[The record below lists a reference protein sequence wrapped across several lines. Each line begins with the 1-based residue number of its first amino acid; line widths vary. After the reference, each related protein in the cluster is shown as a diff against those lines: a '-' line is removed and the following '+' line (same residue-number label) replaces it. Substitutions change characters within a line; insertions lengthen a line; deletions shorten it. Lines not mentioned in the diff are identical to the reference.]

1 MACHHRPP
9 KFVVSPRPKE
19 CPKQTLTAAEVVD
32 LSERGIKAVN
42 ANRLGEHH
50 SIAAL
55 ETGLPMLKL
64 AAWHG
69 DVPAMN
75 EYANLIIWY
84 GFIDNNN
91 TPFMG
96 RKPWQNAQEGLL
108 FNLLAAHRDDEI
120 WADDRETFTVLLDPS
135 IPFPDGFFDNASGT
149 AWLFQGWDPDSVDRV
164 RIQAYHWKDCWSG

>member
-1 MACHHRPP
+1 MACHHQPP
-9 KFVVSPRPKE
+9 KFVLSARLRA
-19 CPKQTLTAAEVVD
+19 CPKQTLSSEEVVD

-50 SIAAL
+50 STQAL
-55 ETGLPMLKL
+55 ETGLPLLKL

-75 EYANLIIWY
+75 EYANLITWY
-84 GFIDNNN
+84 GYIDNDG

-108 FNLLAAHRDDEI
+108 FTLLAAHLSDES
-120 WADDRETFTVLLDPS
+120 WADDRDTFTVLLDPS
-135 IPFPDGFFDNASGT
+135 IPFPAGFFDDASGA
-149 AWLFQGWDPDSVDRV
+149 AWLIQGWPPDTVDKTRV
-164 RIQAYHWKDCWSG
+164 QAYHWRDCWAQ